1 MDLDHFLTGG
11 LPILIGL
18 IFVAVFTA
26 VTLLLTTKTD
36 ELTESP
42 ARRLKRASRGRR
54 EDPIPEPPMMIT
66 VRPSPA
72 GALAKPDARGE
83 AERTS

>member
-1 MDLDHFLTGG
+1 MDPDHFLTGG

-42 ARRLKRASRGRR
+42 ARRLKKGVARAQRGPHSGAADDDHRTTIASRC
-54 EDPIPEPPMMIT
+54 
-66 VRPSPA
+66 S
-72 GALAKPDARGE
+72 GE
-83 AERTS
+83 ARRSWRS